1 MDHSLFGFYLFLTSL
16 FAGTTSLN
24 QATVLLTNML
34 SSFTYSNRKI
44 VLKQRIY
51 HTKGLKFSLHFPKK
65 EKNKYFPHY
74 TVL

>member
-16 FAGTTSLN
+16 FAGTIFLN

-51 HTKGLKFSLHFPKK
+51 HTKGLKFSLNFLKQ
-65 EKNKYFPHY
+65 EKKYFPHY